1 MGIKDRD
8 WYWDKHDELT
18 GRKRRAPGLWRA
30 LTKRVAP
37 RSSRSS
43 KAPRAG
49 FPAWLAWLLFAIV
62 IIATLF
68 VGLRGAFHT
77 H

>member
-30 LTKRVAP
+30 LIGTRTM
-37 RSSRSS
+37 SRSRQ
-43 KAPRAG
+43 KACSRLSR
-49 FPAWLAWLLFAIV
+49 LARLAV
-62 IIATLF
+62 VGDALF
-68 VGLRGAFHT
+68 VMLLIGVRGAFPGH
-77 H
+77 